1 MITSYDKNRK
11 RTDASMTQ
19 ICQEIMDTKK
29 LHFISLLI
37 SHGAT
42 PPAHNILEFADFS
55 KLDSVLAR
63 YIAKYCSSV
72 ERTKLISTILEVGGN
87 IEVLEYAL
95 TTGPISPEN
104 INLPKIVSCN
114 LILAY
119 PTFLRKLLEAGLASS
134 QDCLTTT
141 SAMEVL
147 YRSKTPTRLQ
157 LAQISDILIKHG
169 ANLESLSA
177 AYSEPLTPIHIATKL
192 SIETGMFNYNSILKF
207 GSAGTYDNNVL
218 YHFTGYT
225 ELVDTV
231 CSRYPFSGRTK
242 LVDKNNQTPFHYA
255 LRAKNTEKTTK
266 VRTTTSLCS
275 LSCDGHVTVL

>member
-192 SIETGMFNYNSILKF
+192 SIETGMFSIFKIWFSWYIMYCIISQVILNLL
-207 GSAGTYDNNVL
+207 TPYVHVIN
-218 YHFTGYT
+218 
-225 ELVDTV
+225 LVD
-231 CSRYPFSGRTK
+231 
-242 LVDKNNQTPFHYA
+242 A
-255 LRAKNTEKTTK
+255 LNWLT
-266 VRTTTSLCS
+266 RTTRLRFIM
-275 LSCDGHVTVL
+275 L